1 MGWVQPSRM
10 IILILRGRVRL
21 GAEGGV
27 KKVSLFFFSFQ
38 GPFRREGKR
47 IIERW
52 LPSYSYSKG
61 WPIPQLLKGSSI
73 YLQVLGMKNQNTGVN
88 ILYGELSVRICD
100 PIQNSAPRIPLVF
113 DFYLPD
119 TCKPGGGDRSMGG
132 NSVRFWIAVASLHGG
147 TVATRN
153 ITVLCSVVPCKVCS
167 ITVLAFSSFLV
178 LRSYYYPLV
187 FLASLFGYVSGGA
200 DALAD
205 LISEFPGMVDQYC
218 SLPEDGVETFLSPNH
233 ATGNVHA
240 AGCPPWR
247 IVNINRYRHVPP
259 LAPPPT

>member
-52 LPSYSYSKG
+52 FPSYSYSKG

-73 YLQVLGMKNQNTGVN
+73 YLSQ
-88 ILYGELSVRICD
+88 
-100 PIQNSAPRIPLVF
+100 
-113 DFYLPD
+113 
-119 TCKPGGGDRSMGG
+119 GGGDRSMGG

>member
-1 MGWVQPSRM
+1 
-10 IILILRGRVRL
+10 
-21 GAEGGV
+21 
-27 KKVSLFFFSFQ
+27 
-38 GPFRREGKR
+38 
-47 IIERW
+47 
-52 LPSYSYSKG
+52 
-61 WPIPQLLKGSSI
+61 
-73 YLQVLGMKNQNTGVN
+73 
-88 ILYGELSVRICD
+88 
-100 PIQNSAPRIPLVF
+100 
-113 DFYLPD
+113 
-119 TCKPGGGDRSMGG
+119 MGG

>member
-1 MGWVQPSRM
+1 VGWVQPSRM

-52 LPSYSYSKG
+52 FPSYSYSKG

-73 YLQVLGMKNQNTGVN
+73 YLSQ
-88 ILYGELSVRICD
+88 
-100 PIQNSAPRIPLVF
+100 
-113 DFYLPD
+113 
-119 TCKPGGGDRSMGG
+119 GGGDRSMGG